1 MMTNKLFFSFICCE
15 RGFSS
20 NVVFRLKSY
29 RKLQHSAWDV
39 RDVRWQFRRS
49 YKYFLVELYENPS
62 NGYNPQHISVR
73 HTITRVMS

>member
-1 MMTNKLFFSFICCE
+1 MTNKLFFSFICCE

-62 NGYNPQHISVR
+62 NGYASAAHFCPSY
-73 HTITRVMS
+73 ITRVMS